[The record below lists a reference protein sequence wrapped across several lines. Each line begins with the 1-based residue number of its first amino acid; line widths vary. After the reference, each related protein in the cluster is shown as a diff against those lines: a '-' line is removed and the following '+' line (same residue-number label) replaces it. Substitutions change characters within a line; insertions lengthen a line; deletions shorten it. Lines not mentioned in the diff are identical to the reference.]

1 MRMVIDNVYSKEKLF
16 KQINKNDFPLTYDMC
31 SKNDYTDCKVRMLV
45 SQEIWHPL
53 AVVIFKDTPN
63 GEITIYSF
71 EVHPEHKLTNV
82 GRRMLTHF
90 KENANLITLCSLNEA
105 KIFYLKL
112 GFEEQEENR
121 MIWRRKL

>member
-1 MRMVIDNVYSKEKLF
+1 MRMVIDDVYSKEKLF
-16 KQINKNDFPLTYDMC
+16 KQINKDDFSMTYDMC
-31 SKNDYTDCKVRMLV
+31 SKNDYTNCKVRMLV

-53 AVVIFKDTPN
+53 AIVIFKETN

-90 KENANLITLCSLNEA
+90 KENAKLITLCSLNES
-105 KIFYLKL
+105 KIFYEKL
-112 GFEEQEENR
+112 GFVEQEENR

>member
-1 MRMVIDNVYSKEKLF
+1 MRMVIDDVYSKEKLF
-16 KQINKNDFPLTYDMC
+16 KQINKDDFSMTYDMC
-31 SKNDYTDCKVRMLV
+31 SKNDYSNCKVRMLV

-53 AVVIFKDTPN
+53 AIVIFKETN

-90 KENANLITLCSLNEA
+90 KENAKLITLCSLNES
-105 KIFYLKL
+105 KIFYEKL
-112 GFEEQEENR
+112 GFVEQEENR
-121 MIWRRKL
+121 MIWRKL

>member
-1 MRMVIDNVYSKEKLF
+1 MRMVIDDVYSKEKLF
-16 KQINKNDFPLTYDMC
+16 KQINKNDFSLTYDMC
-31 SKNDYTDCKVRMLV
+31 NKNDFSDCKVRMLV

-53 AVVIFKDTPN
+53 AVVIFKETN

-90 KENANLITLCSLNEA
+90 KENAKLITLCSLNES
-105 KIFYLKL
+105 KMFYLKL

>member
-1 MRMVIDNVYSKEKLF
+1 MRMVIDDVYSKEKLF
-16 KQINKNDFPLTYDMC
+16 KQINKNDFSLTYDMC
-31 SKNDYTDCKVRMLV
+31 SKNDFSDCKVRMLV

-53 AVVIFKDTPN
+53 AVVIFKETN

-90 KENANLITLCSLNEA
+90 KENAKLITLCSLNES
-105 KIFYLKL
+105 KMFYLKL

-121 MIWRRKL
+121 MIWRKKL